1 MQSFES
7 SGKILVVREVN
18 SKMEELLTVK
28 EMAVFLKVSERT
40 VYNLVEKGMPM
51 LKIGHQNRF
60 KASDVMKWNEEQRK
74 K

>member
-1 MQSFES
+1 
-7 SGKILVVREVN
+7 
-18 SKMEELLTVK
+18 MEELLTVK